1 MSVRIFLYI
10 LMKYKLKDTL
20 YKEYNLGD
28 RVYYFVMC
36 NICYVQEIQ
45 LIGDIILGSKSNA
58 PSDWT
63 WVGAPGREFLLQI
76 VANAKYE

>member
-1 MSVRIFLYI
+1 MIWVHSIILCLEIGHITQGHLYPLYVRKCESKIFVAHEIMSVRIFLYI

-36 NICYVQEIQ
+36 NICYV
-45 LIGDIILGSKSNA
+45 
-58 PSDWT
+58 
-63 WVGAPGREFLLQI
+63 
-76 VANAKYE
+76 